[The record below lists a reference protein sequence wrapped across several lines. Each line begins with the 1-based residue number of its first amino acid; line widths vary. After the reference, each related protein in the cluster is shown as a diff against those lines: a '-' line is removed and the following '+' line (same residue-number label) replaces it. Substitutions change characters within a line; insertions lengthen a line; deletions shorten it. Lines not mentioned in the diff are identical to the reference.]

1 MNKLYIL
8 IALGILPVFIF
19 SVAHAFS
26 PVPVATTVVSG
37 FLSLG
42 KLSSANSM
50 LYAALIA
57 MGLFVV
63 FEVALE
69 RTQLSNGSIPIS
81 IVFALIVFF
90 VLYSDSALLH
100 FFVNVVMVMTLILI
114 ILGMLALVKSPRSIR
129 IIGLVVAL
137 FLSYILFVNDSGLT
151 NSIDSALHI
160 NLLQILPLILGVV
173 TVFAIILFFV
183 KGIRNSSNPNVK
195 ILFAFIIV
203 LIVALLIPGFASFL
217 FNPIIGVVLLIAV
230 VLAVLMMRKLSRGHK
245 VKLTKAGK
253 AAVAER
259 KAALKEQKKAEKIE
273 EIKPQVLSSIKE
285 RKQANAD
292 ALKDYRALISK
303 KNLTPGEQL
312 KVAQLKSQLANEA
325 WKNVADRTKLT
336 AAQYSKKELANNRN
350 LQRLTGSLLRGQ
362 TLHDLRQDA
371 KRNYRMSRAEKKALK
386 AEQKGIDK
394 KNVFTENMGNKE
406 SGDLFDM
413 ANAVNA
419 GAMVDAKGRPVIPK
433 SEKEARRLYKDMLS
447 KERRNNDIAKLLK
460 QRQDYQSPDLFL
472 SNSTRTKLIKR
483 LDKKLNKLTGNKIV
497 PKSLQEI
504 NADKLRKEQIQQ
516 ARQELSEDDR
526 IAQAQLKDARRQAAW
541 DQQDASAERHMKSTR
556 DFIRGLK
563 EQFAREAHE
572 DKVREQQENIASMNE
587 EEKKAALQKFLDQ
600 NRQGTEITERAERE
614 IGESQKRITANNA
627 DKGDFA
633 KALNFWDREVA
644 SAERENDTRAK
655 EYADKKKREL
665 IEELQKQRSN
675 EDIQKQVA
683 KELGKQ
689 PPGEPIKKQNFFER
703 FSSKAS
709 RNGTGRRDV
718 IQMGEKNEEA
728 SNQAGID
735 IYNAKR
741 ITGAFS
747 TQEERELQSLLE
759 NAYKTAKDNKHINDP
774 RPQEQI
780 TKIKEAQKYIVGN
793 PDKAAARKALEDLKK
808 RL

>member
-8 IALGILPVFIF
+8 IALGLLPVFIF

-26 PVPVATTVVSG
+26 PVPVSTTVVSG
-37 FLSLG
+37 FLSIG

-57 MGLFVV
+57 IGLFVV

-114 ILGMLALVKSPRSIR
+114 ILGMLALIKSPRSIR

-137 FLSYILFVNDSGLT
+137 FLVYILFVNDSGLT
-151 NSIDSALHI
+151 NSIDSVLHI

-217 FNPIIGVVLLIAV
+217 FNPIIGVILLIAI
-230 VLAVLMMRKLSRGHK
+230 VLAVLMMKKLSRGPK

-259 KAALKEQKKAEKIE
+259 KTALKEQKKAEKI
-273 EIKPQVLSSIKE
+273 VG
-285 RKQANAD
+285 
-292 ALKDYRALISK
+292 K
-303 KNLTPGEQL
+303 KN
-312 KVAQLKSQLANEA
+312 
-325 WKNVADRTKLT
+325 
-336 AAQYSKKELANNRN
+336 
-350 LQRLTGSLLRGQ
+350 
-362 TLHDLRQDA
+362 
-371 KRNYRMSRAEKKALK
+371 
-386 AEQKGIDK
+386 I
-394 KNVFTENMGNKE
+394 FTENMGNKE

-413 ANAVNA
+413 ANAVNS

-433 SEKEARRLYKDMLS
+433 SKKEARRLYKDMVS

-472 SNSTRTKLIKR
+472 SNSTRNKLIKR

-526 IAQAQLKDARRQAAW
+526 IAQAQLKDARRQAAA
-541 DQQDASAERHMKSTR
+541 DQQPHVVFTSYAPS
-556 DFIRGLK
+556 
-563 EQFAREAHE
+563 
-572 DKVREQQENIASMNE
+572 E
-587 EEKKAALQKFLDQ
+587 EEKKAELQRFFD
-600 NRQGTEITERAERE
+600 NMRQLQIKEQAKRE
-614 IGESQKRITANNA
+614 LGESQKRIAANNA
-627 DKGDFA
+627 DKGDFT
-633 KALNFWDREVA
+633 KALNFWDREGS
-644 SAERENDTRAK
+644 SAERENYTMAK

-665 IEELQKQRSN
+665 MEELQKQRSTGSRN
-675 EDIQKQVA
+675 EAPKNQEAQIHYIENVNTPKENKQQGPVILPKSSVKTRIPFGQWLSPNPKKESFASKEDIEKFKKETTPKIILSNEEIQKQVA
-683 KELGKQ
+683 NELEKQ

-703 FSSKAS
+703 FSSKAG
-709 RNGTGRRDV
+709 RNGTGRRNV
-718 IQMGEKNEEA
+718 IQIGEKNEEA

-741 ITGAFS
+741 VAGVFS

-759 NAYKTAKDNKHINDP
+759 NAYKTAKDNANQHINDP

-780 TKIKEAQKYIVGN
+780 TKIKKARKYIVGN

>member
-8 IALGILPVFIF
+8 IALGLLPVFIF

-26 PVPVATTVVSG
+26 PVPVSTTVVSG
-37 FLSLG
+37 FLSIG

-57 MGLFVV
+57 IGLFVV

-114 ILGMLALVKSPRSIR
+114 ILGMLALIKSPRSIR

-137 FLSYILFVNDSGLT
+137 FLVYILFVNDSGLT
-151 NSIDSALHI
+151 NSIDSVLHI

-217 FNPIIGVVLLIAV
+217 FNPIIGVILLIAI
-230 VLAVLMMRKLSRGHK
+230 VLAVLMMKKLSRGPK

-259 KAALKEQKKAEKIE
+259 KTALKEQKKAEKIE
-273 EIKPQVLSSIKE
+273 
-285 RKQANAD
+285 
-292 ALKDYRALISK
+292 
-303 KNLTPGEQL
+303 
-312 KVAQLKSQLANEA
+312 
-325 WKNVADRTKLT
+325 
-336 AAQYSKKELANNRN
+336 
-350 LQRLTGSLLRGQ
+350 
-362 TLHDLRQDA
+362 
-371 KRNYRMSRAEKKALK
+371 KKALK
-386 AEQKGIDK
+386 SEQKGIGK
-394 KNVFTENMGNKE
+394 KNIFTENMGNKE

-413 ANAVNA
+413 ANAVNS

-433 SEKEARRLYKDMLS
+433 SKKEARRLYKDMVS

-472 SNSTRTKLIKR
+472 SNSTRNKLIKR

-526 IAQAQLKDARRQAAW
+526 IAQAQLKDARRQAAA
-541 DQQDASAERHMKSTR
+541 DQQPHVVFTSYAPS
-556 DFIRGLK
+556 
-563 EQFAREAHE
+563 
-572 DKVREQQENIASMNE
+572 E
-587 EEKKAALQKFLDQ
+587 EEKKAELQRFFD
-600 NRQGTEITERAERE
+600 NMRQLQIKEQAKRE
-614 IGESQKRITANNA
+614 LGESQKRIAANNA
-627 DKGDFA
+627 DKGDFT
-633 KALNFWDREVA
+633 KALNFWDREGS
-644 SAERENDTRAK
+644 SAERENYTMAK

-665 IEELQKQRSN
+665 MEELQKQRSTGSRN
-675 EDIQKQVA
+675 EAPKNQEAQIHYIENVNTPKENKQQGPVILPKSSVKTRIPFGQWLSPNPKKESFASKEDIEKFKKETTPKIILSNEEIQKQVA
-683 KELGKQ
+683 NELEKQ

-703 FSSKAS
+703 FSSKAG
-709 RNGTGRRDV
+709 RNGTGRRNV
-718 IQMGEKNEEA
+718 IQIGEKNEEA

-741 ITGAFS
+741 VAGVFS

-759 NAYKTAKDNKHINDP
+759 NAYKTAKDNANQHINDP

-780 TKIKEAQKYIVGN
+780 TKIKKARKYIVGN